1 VGGQVK
7 EGLMQVPQ
15 QVQIIRAQMVAACQ
29 EMNRTGL
36 NQGTSGNLSVRVDG
50 SMLITPTATPY
61 DQLAPDMMASVRI
74 GDEEGRFTGP
84 RAPSSEWRFHRDI
97 YRARA
102 DVGAIV
108 HAHAPYATA
117 LSMLRKPLPA
127 AHYMIAAFNTHE
139 IICTDYAPYGT
150 AELSALAVAGL
161 GKAHGVLLGSHG
173 LIAVGETLERA
184 MWRAHELETIVRQY
198 MLACQLGDPVIL
210 PKTEIEAL
218 IPRFAAY
225 GMTI

>member
-1 VGGQVK
+1 
-7 EGLMQVPQ
+7 MQVPQ
-15 QVQIIRAQMVAACQ
+15 QVHVIRAAMVAACQ
-29 EMNRTGL
+29 EINRTGL

-50 SMLITPTATPY
+50 SMLITPTATAY
-61 DQLAPDMMASVRI
+61 DQLAPDMMATVRM
-74 GDEEGRFTGP
+74 GDEEGRFVGP

-102 DVGAIV
+102 DVRAIV

-117 LSMLRKPLPA
+117 LSMLRKNLPA
-127 AHYMIAAFNTHE
+127 AHYMIAAFNTHQ

-161 GKAHGVLLGSHG
+161 GDAHGVLLGSHG
-173 LIAVGETLERA
+173 MIAVGETLERA
-184 MWRAHELETIVRQY
+184 MWRAHELETLIRQY
-198 MLACQLGDPVIL
+198 MLACQIGEPVIL
-210 PKTEIEAL
+210 PKEEIDAL

-225 GMTI
+225 GVTT